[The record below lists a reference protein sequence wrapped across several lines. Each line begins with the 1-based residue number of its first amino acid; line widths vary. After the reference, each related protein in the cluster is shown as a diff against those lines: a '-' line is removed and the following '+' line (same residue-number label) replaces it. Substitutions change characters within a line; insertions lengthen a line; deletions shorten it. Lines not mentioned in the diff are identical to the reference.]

1 MDALTRRDML
11 CVLAVD
17 DDPFALRIARHML
30 GGLGVANV
38 IGCDSGQAALDVLVS
53 DRKPVDLILL
63 DLNMPGMDGVEF
75 IRRLVA
81 CRYAGGIVLLS
92 GEDESTLQAAESLI
106 RAHRLRAV
114 GHLRKPVQLG
124 QLASLLE
131 HWRPAGEAGAA
142 AESPSYPAEEVRRA
156 IDRHEL
162 VTHFQPQVAVASG
175 RVVGVET
182 LVRWQHPRDG
192 LVYPDRFIGVAE
204 ATGLIDPLT
213 DAVLAQAVAQARE
226 WRAASLGLRVAVNLS
241 MQTLSALDFPDR
253 LQRHIES
260 AAVAPG
266 DLVLEVTESRLMV
279 DPSAALDVL
288 TRLRMKRFRLSID
301 DFGTGHSSLA
311 QLRDVPVNELKVDR
325 GFVHGAADNPKL
337 AAIFA
342 ASQGLA
348 RQLSLDFVAEGVDD
362 DADWQFLRRA
372 GCDFAQGYFIAR
384 PMPAGQLLP
393 WVAAWEPRRRLLCP

>member
-1 MDALTRRDML
+1 MDALTRHHALR
-11 CVLAVD
+11 VLAVD
-17 DDPFALRIARHML
+17 DDPFALRIVRHVL
-30 GGLGVANV
+30 GGLGIAGV
-38 IGCDSGQAALDVLVS
+38 IGCESGQAALDALAG
-53 DRKPVDLILL
+53 DRGPVDLILL
-63 DLNMPGMDGVEF
+63 DLNMPGMDGIEF
-75 IRRLVA
+75 IRRLVER
-81 CRYAGGIVLLS
+81 RYTGGIVLLS
-92 GEDESTLQAAESLI
+92 GEDESTLHAAETLI
-106 RAHRLRAV
+106 RAHRLSAV
-114 GHLRKPVQLG
+114 GHLHKPVQRG
-124 QLASLLE
+124 QLAALLE
-131 HWRPAGEAGAA
+131 HWCPAGEAGAA
-142 AESPSYPAEEVRRA
+142 AEGPCYSAEEIRRA
-156 IDRHEL
+156 IDDHEL
-162 VTHFQPQVAVASG
+162 VIHFQPQVAVASG

-213 DAVLAQAVAQARE
+213 DAVLAQAVGQARD
-226 WRAASLGLRVAVNLS
+226 WRATGVGLRVAVNLS

-253 LQRHIES
+253 LQRHIEV

-311 QLRDVPVNELKVDR
+311 QLRDMPVNELKVDR
-325 GFVHGAADNPKL
+325 GFVHGAAGNPKL

-372 GCDFAQGYFIAR
+372 GCDYAQGYFIAR

-393 WVAAWEPRRRLLCP
+393 WIEAWEPRRRLLCP